1 MDAISLPVLF
11 GILILMLML
20 SAFFSGSETGLMTL
34 NRYRMKHLAKTGH
47 GGASRAAKLLD
58 RPDRLIGLILLGNN
72 LVNIAASAVA
82 TVIGIRLFG
91 NVGVL
96 VATVSLTV
104 LVLIFSEVTPKTLAA
119 LHPERVAFPASYVY
133 APLLRVAWPVVV
145 VINLAG
151 NGILRLFGVSA
162 DDAAAHSLSS
172 EELRTVVTE
181 AGAMIPRRHQQMLL
195 SILDMENATVEDIMI
210 PRNEIVGIDISK
222 SWPEILDQLV
232 HNQHTRLPIFDGSI
246 DELEG
251 IVHMRRVLALV
262 SEDNLDKDAL
272 LGLAREPYFV
282 PEGTPLNQQ
291 LLNFQNQQRRIGFV
305 VDEYGDIQG
314 LVTLEDILEEIVGE
328 FTTDPATRVKNVYMD
343 SDDSYL
349 VDGTVTLRSIN
360 RAMGWKLPVD
370 GPKTMNGLITEHL
383 ETIPQPGTKLKVGK
397 YVLEIAQTRA
407 NLVQTVRV
415 RPPKRRARRAANES
429 VETPSDKSDNKR
441 PKKTNDERQS
451 ADR

>member
-1 MDAISLPVLF
+1 MSI
-11 GILILMLML
+11 
-20 SAFFSGSETGLMTL
+20 
-34 NRYRMKHLAKTGH
+34 NRYRMNHLARKGH
-47 GGASRAAKLLD
+47 GGATRAAKLLE
-58 RPDRLIGLILLGNN
+58 RPDRLIGLVLLGNN

-82 TVIGIRLFG
+82 TVIGIQLLG
-91 NVGVL
+91 DLGIL
-96 VATVSLTV
+96 VSTVALTIV
-104 LVLIFSEVTPKTLAA
+104 VLIFSEVTPKTLAA
-119 LHPERVAFPASYVY
+119 LHPERIAYPAAYVLM
-133 APLLRVAWPVVV
+133 PLLRVVWPAIWM
-145 VINLAG
+145 INFAC
-151 NGILRLFGVSA
+151 NGILKLFGVSA
-162 DDAAAHSLSS
+162 EDATTHSLSS
-172 EELRTVVTE
+172 EELRTVVVE
-181 AGAMIPRRHQQMLL
+181 AGALIPHRHQQMLL
-195 SILDMENATVEDIMI
+195 SILDMEKATVEDIMI

-222 SWPEILDQLV
+222 SWPEILEQLV
-232 HNQHTRLPIFDGSI
+232 HNQHTRLPIFNGSI
-246 DELEG
+246 DELQG

-272 LGLAREPYFV
+272 LALAREPYFV

-360 RAMGWKLPVD
+360 RAMGWKLPLD

-383 ETIPQPGTKLKVGK
+383 ETIPQTGTKLKVGK

-415 RPPKRRARRAANES
+415 KPPKRRLRRTANENDD
-429 VETPSDKSDNKR
+429 DKKKPADKR
-441 PKKTNDERQS
+441 D
-451 ADR
+451 

>member
-1 MDAISLPVLF
+1 MDAISLPILF

-34 NRYRMKHLAKTGH
+34 NRYRMKHLAKSGH
-47 GGASRAAKLLD
+47 GGATRAATLLE

-82 TVIGIRLFG
+82 TVIGIRLYGDF
-91 NVGVL
+91 GVL
-96 VATVSLTV
+96 VATVALTV
-104 LVLIFSEVTPKTLAA
+104 VVLIFSEVTPKTLAA
-119 LHPERVAFPASYVY
+119 LHPERFAYPASYVY
-133 APLLRVAWPVVV
+133 KPLLRIAWPLVWVV
-145 VINLAG
+145 NMAG
-151 NGILRLFGVSA
+151 NSILRLFRVSA
-162 DDAAAHSLSS
+162 EDAAAHSLSS

-195 SILDMENATVEDIMI
+195 SILDMEKATVEDIMI

-232 HNQHTRLPIFDGSI
+232 HNQHTRLPLFDGSI
-246 DELEG
+246 DELAG

-262 SEDNLDKDAL
+262 SNDDLDKNAL

-291 LLNFQNQQRRIGFV
+291 LLNFQNQKRRIGFV

-343 SDDSYL
+343 ADDSYL
-349 VDGTVTLRSIN
+349 VDGTVTLRALN
-360 RAMGWKLPVD
+360 RAMNWKLPVD

-407 NLVQTVRV
+407 NLVTTVRV
-415 RPPKRRARRAANES
+415 RPPKRRLR
-429 VETPSDKSDNKR
+429 KR
-441 PKKTNDERQS
+441 PAGETALRDDES
-451 ADR
+451 A

>member
-1 MDAISLPVLF
+1 LDAISLPVLF
-11 GILILMLML
+11 GILIVLLML

-34 NRYRMKHLAKTGH
+34 NRYRMKHLAKSGH
-47 GGASRAAKLLD
+47 GGATRAAKLLE
-58 RPDRLIGLILLGNN
+58 RTDRLIGLILLGNN

-82 TVIGIRLFG
+82 TVIGIRMFG
-91 NVGVL
+91 DVGVL
-96 VATVSLTV
+96 FATMALTV
-104 LVLIFSEVTPKTLAA
+104 VVLIFAEVTPKTLAA
-119 LHPERVAFPASYVY
+119 LHPERFAYPAAYVY
-133 APLLRVAWPVVV
+133 TPLLRIAWPLVLVV
-145 VINLAG
+145 NLAG
-151 NGILRLFGVSA
+151 NSILRLLRVSPE
-162 DDAAAHSLSS
+162 DAAAHSLSS

-222 SWPEILDQLV
+222 EWPEILDQLV

-246 DELEG
+246 DELAG
-251 IVHMRRVLALV
+251 IVHMRRVLALI
-262 SEDNLDKDAL
+262 SNNNLDKDAL
-272 LGLAREPYFV
+272 LSLAREPYFV

-291 LLNFQNQQRRIGFV
+291 LLNFQNQKRRIGFV

-343 SDDSYL
+343 ADDSYL
-349 VDGTVTLRSIN
+349 VDGTVTLRALN
-360 RAMGWKLPVD
+360 RAMNWKLPVD

-383 ETIPQPGTKLKVGK
+383 ETIPQPGTTLKVGK

-415 RPPKRRARRAANES
+415 RPPKRRTRKRSAAEIENADSLEMR
-429 VETPSDKSDNKR
+429 ENAKA
-441 PKKTNDERQS
+441 KK
-451 ADR
+451 